1 MYQFYFLFRHRIS
14 SSLLQTIFYV
24 VVTII
29 NKENRVNCHK
39 KEGKKRL
46 DSKERNWT
54 NRFST
59 SNRIKNL
66 VLSEI
71 IRIIHLINLDKY
83 RYVYKNL
90 IIMNYYS
97 LTEALDSILIQ
108 TCIQSKFMLF
118 YGYFSS
124 FNIDKQYCIQYEKGI

>member
-1 MYQFYFLFRHRIS
+1 LYQFYFLFRHRIS

-97 LTEALDSILIQ
+97 LSEALDSILIQ
-108 TCIQSKFMLF
+108 TCIQSKLPQIN
-118 YGYFSS
+118 GYFSS